1 MIEIKIAIPHCYV
14 WMAQVNE
21 NPKELFRSY
30 VASYV
35 RNTSPGW
42 RLVRIEKMYA
52 VISREKHERR

>member
-1 MIEIKIAIPHCYV
+1 MERKIAIPHFYV

-21 NPKELFRSY
+21 DPKELFRSY

-42 RLVRIEKMYA
+42 SLVRIEKMYV
-52 VISREKHERR
+52 VISRKKHERR